1 MTDDERLAA
10 IAARAWAATDF
21 IATYREDIA
30 WLLEQLRQARA
41 EIERLRHPPFAVVAE
56 PPPVVVIS
64 ATETTGMP
72 PLDDG
77 RPWKPA
83 PLDEPSF

>member
-21 IATYREDIA
+21 AATCREDIA

-77 RPWKPA
+77 QPWTP
-83 PLDEPSF
+83 PPVGDPRF